1 METSDTAESANWET
15 DRSMRVGDAYSACKD
30 SPCRRVG
37 ITAAC
42 AFVGM
47 VSPHAERL
55 SDTVLDKTSEVN
67 VTPSANIDDDD
78 DDDDDDEVSPPTMSS
93 VAATSSG

>member
-1 METSDTAESANWET
+1 M
-15 DRSMRVGDAYSACKD
+15 
-30 SPCRRVG
+30 G

-55 SDTVLDKTSEVN
+55 SDTVLHKPSEVN
-67 VTPSANIDDDD
+67 VTPSANIDD

-93 VAATSSG
+93 VAATSSGEVEEADADEAEIEAEEEFV